1 VALPPS
7 GSTRPRLRALTASA
21 ALLGDPES
29 EVAKLQREGWQAQAL
44 YYARVVPELSFAS
57 QFYAKMMRN
66 LRIFPA
72 LLEPDGRMRRIEDD
86 LPVRLLNRIQD
97 PGGGIS
103 GIMGSYGRLGFITG
117 EGQLFGRFLGD
128 EREEWRYVWN
138 DELIIDSMGAG
149 QAPRKITWKPLS
161 SQEGSTYEWGSEA
174 ISYRFWTPDP
184 SRSGDAW
191 SPMRASLQ
199 VAGEL
204 VALTAAVMATAVSR
218 TTQGIFVVPQEI
230 APAPA
235 EGGSDEDPLMEP
247 LMEDLV
253 NHMIAAKENVGTA
266 EAAAPFILAGAH
278 EFLQNDLPRLV
289 SLHDRQNDYAEREL
303 RREAVER
310 LAQGLD
316 MPKEMLTGVGQTNHW
331 AAKQIMDDR
340 WRSHGSEMGQQFC
353 NDLNQAYY
361 RPALK
366 DAGWEEWRRTVIGM
380 DDSAI
385 IMPADMLDPVRE
397 AVKIGAISRAGL
409 RKLLNIPE
417 DMAPE
422 EAEEQQLIEIITRG
436 ALTPEQN
443 GSSAPSAQPD
453 APGSE
458 GDSGRRTRVTA
469 SAELNGGFERE
480 RGAAELA
487 LLRCREMAGNRIRN
501 KDRGCAAG
509 VPSMLVAA
517 KVGKDGLDRLELQ
530 PRALVKGGTDLLRP
544 VLAEM
549 GYEDTHIQ
557 AFCDTI
563 EAYATKTLLEET
575 VSLPQH
581 LAANLALVR
590 SAA

>member
-1 VALPPS
+1 LALPPS
-7 GSTRPRLRALTASA
+7 AQARPRLHAITASA
-21 ALLGDPES
+21 ALLGDPQS
-29 EVAKLQREGWQAQAL
+29 DAAKLQREGWQQQAL
-44 YYARVVPELSFAS
+44 YYAKIVPELSFAS

-72 LLEPDGRMRRIEDD
+72 LLDPDGRMHRIEDE

-103 GIMGSYGRLGFITG
+103 AIMGSYGRLGFITG
-117 EGQLFGRFLGD
+117 EGQLFGRFLGG
-128 EREEWRYVWN
+128 EREEWRFVWN
-138 DELIIDSMGAG
+138 DELTVDGAPG
-149 QAPRKITWKPLS
+149 ETPISVTWKP
-161 SQEGSTYEWGSEA
+161 QTASTGETYAWGTEA
-174 ISYRFWTPDP
+174 ICYRFWTPDP
-184 SRSGDAW
+184 ARSGDAW
-191 SPMRASLQ
+191 SPMRAVVAQ
-199 VAGEL
+199 VAPEL
-204 VALTAAVMATAVSR
+204 VALTAAVMATATSR
-218 TTQGIFVVPQEI
+218 TVQGLVLIPQEI

-253 NHMIAAKENVGTA
+253 NHLIAQKENAGTA
-266 EAAAPFILAGAH
+266 EAAAPFILSGAH
-278 EFLQNDLPRLV
+278 EFLDQVRKV
-289 SLHDRQNDYAEREL
+289 ELHDTQNDYAEQAL
-303 RREAVER
+303 RRESVER
-310 LAQGLD
+310 AAQGLD

-353 NDLNQAYY
+353 NDLNQAYF
-361 RPALK
+361 RPALR
-366 DAGWEEWRRTVIGM
+366 DAGWDRWRETVIGM

-397 AVKIGAISRAGL
+397 AIKVGAIGRSGL

-417 DMAPE
+417 DMAPDD
-422 EAEEQQLIEIITRG
+422 AEEEKLIEIITKG
-436 ALTPEQN
+436 ALMPSN
-443 GSSAPSAQPD
+443 GSSAPTAQPD
-453 APGSE
+453 TPGPE

-480 RGAAELA
+480 RGAAEIA

-509 VPSMLVAA
+509 VHATLVAH
-517 KVGKDGLDRLELQ
+517 KVGKEGLDRLELQ

-544 VLAEM
+544 ILSEM
-549 GYEDTHIQ
+549 GYDEVHVQ

-563 EAYATKTLLEET
+563 EAYATKTLLDEV
-575 VSLPQH
+575 VSLPPH